1 MLEFDP
7 EKHEYTFNG
16 IIVPGVTT
24 VLKVAGITQDYSMIK
39 PSVLENKRDLGINI
53 HMATEMDDL
62 GLDVTEPDF
71 IPYIEGWRNF
81 KKDTN
86 YQSILAEKPVYSKK
100 YRYAGTI
107 DRYGMVYGEPAII
120 DLKTTS
126 IVDMQSV
133 GPQTAAYQ
141 NALSEYT
148 KEKAKK
154 RYIVKLDPKLKQG
167 YKLIP
172 CTNKSDFQ
180 VFLNALNIYNWRMI
194 KHDKH

>member
-1 MLEFDP
+1 MLEFNP
-7 EKHEYTFNG
+7 EKHEYTYSG
-16 IIVPGVTT
+16 IIIPGVTT
-24 VLKVAGITQDYSMIK
+24 VLKVAGITQDYSMIN
-39 PSVLENKRDLGINI
+39 PYVLETKRDLGINI

-62 GLDVTEPDF
+62 GLEITDPEF
-71 IPYIEGWRNF
+71 LPYIEGWKNF
-81 KKDTN
+81 KKDTDF
-86 YQSILAEKPVYSKK
+86 QCISAEKPAYSKK

-107 DRYGMVYGEPAII
+107 DRFGTVYGESAIV
-120 DLKTTS
+120 DLKTTVV
-126 IVDMQSV
+126 VDMQSV

-141 NALSEYT
+141 NALAEHT